1 MKKKK
6 NVCVGGLC
14 FERNF
19 WIAIIILFLLGVI
32 SYFFDYEIA
41 MAISQMRSPLMDN
54 LMLFITALMGLEIG
68 MPILIFIV
76 YLKEHKGKQV
86 IYRKLIISMLINVT
100 VSFIIK
106 LIVQRQRPYT
116 RGIESVTEEFFHS
129 FPSDH
134 SARAFN
140 YFSIMA
146 HFYQKKIF
154 FYTLA
159 GLIAFSRV
167 YLGVHYASDV
177 FIGAAVGLII
187 SHYTIKHEL
196 GTKGF
201 DFYKRLK
208 QSKRPKV

>member
-1 MKKKK
+1 MKKNK
-6 NVCVGGLC
+6 NICIGGLC

-19 WIAIIILFLLGVI
+19 WIVIIILFLLAIV

-41 MAISQMRSPLMDN
+41 LAISQIRSPLMDN
-54 LMLFITALMGLEIG
+54 LMLLTTALMGLELG
-68 MPILIFIV
+68 MPILIFLV

-86 IYRKLIISMLINVT
+86 IYRKLIISMIINVA

-106 LIVQRQRPYT
+106 LIIQRQRPYT
-116 RGIESVTEEFFHS
+116 RGIDSVTHEFFYS

-154 FYTLA
+154 FYSLA

-177 FIGAAVGLII
+177 FAGAAVGLIV
-187 SHYTIKHEL
+187 SHYTIKHQL
-196 GTKGF
+196 GTKSF
-201 DFYKRLK
+201 DFYKRLI
-208 QSKRPKV
+208 SKK